1 MVVGSNPTQYI
12 PILLGKFFEK
22 RLVELDDISF
32 AIFGRF
38 DFIYIYVYTHTHIY
52 IYMYTHTHTHTHTHT
67 YIYIYIIKSSK
78 NQKSNHGKIY
88 YGTSDGT
95 FKQRYGNHKK
105 SFKHEKK

>member
-38 DFIYIYVYTHTHIY
+38 DFIYIYVYTHTQTHTHIY
-52 IYMYTHTHTHTHTHT
+52 IYIYT
-67 YIYIYIIKSSK
+67 
-78 NQKSNHGKIY
+78 
-88 YGTSDGT
+88 
-95 FKQRYGNHKK
+95 
-105 SFKHEKK
+105 